1 MAVKRD
7 RVNRV
12 RGIVSLPLQ
21 NIGLK
26 PGDSITL
33 AQLKEKLISTHN
45 IDASLMTDPHM
56 GNAIGDVVIDA
67 AAPGECSVMDASLPT
82 SLQVIVDHNGVP
94 IITSRGEILL
104 ALEP

>member
-1 MAVKRD
+1 MTVKRD

-45 IDASLMTDPHM
+45 IDASLMTDPYM
-56 GNAIGDVVIDA
+56 GNAIGDVVI
-67 AAPGECSVMDASLPT
+67 DASLPT

-94 IITSRGEILL
+94 IITSAGEILL